1 MTFKGAELLTSGPTG
16 SHNKWW
22 SYFIKFKNKNN
33 SSILDQ
39 KCSLRI
45 FYRNPF
51 NKGEKV
57 KKQKSQKNGFCQKK
71 ELKYKNKKAF
81 YQKSVSLRFLQFWKN
96 LKKDNFCLFLT
107 KNAFCEDVLQ
117 KFVEKGVKKQK
128 KI

>member
-1 MTFKGAELLTSGPTG
+1 M
-16 SHNKWW
+16 N
-22 SYFIKFKNKNN
+22 
-33 SSILDQ
+33 Q

-57 KKQKSQKNGFCQKK
+57 KKLKKVKKSDFAKKK

-128 KI
+128 KSKKALKMDFVKKKT